1 MREDELLP
9 ADSYRDRISSV
20 TEGGKRNWVYALMP
34 EGKWYSIR
42 QKLAWLYLAVF
53 FVIPFIK
60 VNDMPFVLINVI
72 EGKFILFSKIFWPQ
86 DFFIFAVAM
95 ITFIVFIAL
104 FTVVYGRLFCGWAC
118 PQTIFMEFVFRRI
131 EWWIEGS
138 PNQQRKLNDSPWTA
152 TKIGKKTF
160 KHALFLGFS
169 WLIANTFL
177 AYVVGIDRL
186 WEMMG
191 QPLEHIGLLLGLLA
205 FSLLFYSVFAFV
217 RDIVCTTIC
226 PYGRLQSVLFDPD
239 TMQIAYDHKRGEPR
253 GKYNKNATRAFGDC
267 IDCKKCVQ
275 VCPTG
280 IDIRNGV
287 QMECVGCTACID
299 ACDAVMEKLSFPKGL
314 IRYASENEINTGR
327 KFRFNNRMKA
337 YTALLVLLSALM
349 IGLVATRKTIDVYVS
364 RARGQLFQETSDNKI
379 SNLYEAKIIN
389 KTNQDIPIS
398 LQLDGIDNGAIRLV
412 GNPDIILKKESIN
425 DITFFVDIPK
435 EQVVQRSSH
444 IALSVYSGERH
455 IQTVE
460 TKFLGPFQ

>member
-160 KHALFLGFS
+160 
-169 WLIANTFL
+169 
-177 AYVVGIDRL
+177 V
-186 WEMMG
+186 
-191 QPLEHIGLLLGLLA
+191 
-205 FSLLFYSVFAFV
+205 SLH
-217 RDIVCTTIC
+217 
-226 PYGRLQSVLFDPD
+226 P
-239 TMQIAYDHKRGEPR
+239 
-253 GKYNKNATRAFGDC
+253 
-267 IDCKKCVQ
+267 
-275 VCPTG
+275 
-280 IDIRNGV
+280 
-287 QMECVGCTACID
+287 
-299 ACDAVMEKLSFPKGL
+299 
-314 IRYASENEINTGR
+314 
-327 KFRFNNRMKA
+327 
-337 YTALLVLLSALM
+337 
-349 IGLVATRKTIDVYVS
+349 
-364 RARGQLFQETSDNKI
+364 
-379 SNLYEAKIIN
+379 
-389 KTNQDIPIS
+389 
-398 LQLDGIDNGAIRLV
+398 
-412 GNPDIILKKESIN
+412 
-425 DITFFVDIPK
+425 
-435 EQVVQRSSH
+435 
-444 IALSVYSGERH
+444 
-455 IQTVE
+455 
-460 TKFLGPFQ
+460 